1 MADRLAGGTLA
12 DQLREHLAAGRSY
25 DAIARHLFADFGIE
39 VTRGT
44 VGNWCRELGLLE
56 AAAS

>member
-1 MADRLAGGTLA
+1 MADRLAQGALQE
-12 DQLREHLAAGRSY
+12 QLRQHLAAGRSY

-44 VGNWCRELGLLE
+44 VGNWCRDLGLLE